1 MATTQRQRRTL
12 VVLAIAVL
20 LLGLLGAC
28 GAWLTRDEKPARPG
42 ALAVVGA
49 GGVEVV
55 DAKGRAPYAASGRVD
70 QLRPGALQTL
80 EVTVSNPDAVDYRIL
95 DLTARAGDANADCGA
110 TRNLVISSYDA
121 DKPGA
126 VEYVVPAGASITVPL
141 AVMMLDTPDSQDG
154 CKDVTFPLSF
164 SGTAS
169 QGSGDS

>member
-12 VVLAIAVL
+12 VVLAVAVL
-20 LLGLLGAC
+20 VLGLLGAC
-28 GAWLTRDEKPARPG
+28 GAWLTRDETPARPG
-42 ALAVVGA
+42 ALTVVGA
-49 GGVEVV
+49 GGVQAV
-55 DAKGRAPYAASGRVD
+55 DAEGRAPYAASGRVD
-70 QLRPGALQTL
+70 ELRPGALQTL
-80 EVTVSNPDAVDYRIL
+80 EVVVTNPDSVDYRLL
-95 DLTARAGDANADCGA
+95 DLAARADDANGDCAA

-154 CKDVTFPLSF
+154 CKDVTFPLTF

-169 QGSGDS
+169 QGSAS